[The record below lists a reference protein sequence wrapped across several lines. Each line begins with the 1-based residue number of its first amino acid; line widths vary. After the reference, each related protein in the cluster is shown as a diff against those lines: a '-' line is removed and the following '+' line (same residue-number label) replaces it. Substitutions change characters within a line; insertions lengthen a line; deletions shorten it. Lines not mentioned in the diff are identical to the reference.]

1 MSLAIE
7 VYRGA
12 GDRPGDAIRDDL
24 LGDSL
29 AAAIARGRGEL
40 DAHAQAHITSSLEL
54 VAPRLDLRL
63 GDLIA
68 VADPE
73 QGAPWRGKIVGIK
86 HQMTLGQPPTTISV
100 ERPA

>member
-7 VYRGA
+7 VYRDA
-12 GDRPGDAIRDDL
+12 GDRPGDEIRDDL

-29 AAAIARGRGEL
+29 DAALSRGRGEL
-40 DAHAQAHITSSLEL
+40 DAHANARIATTLDL

-68 VADPE
+68 VSDPG
-73 QGAPWRGKIVGIK
+73 QGTDWRGTLVGIR
-86 HQMTLGQPPTTISV
+86 HSLGAGDAPTSLTV
-100 ERPA
+100 ERHP